1 MKKSVKRIVC
11 GALSF
16 MLVST
21 LAVEHTL
28 RMFADDEQVTAGAD
42 VTLTDVTGKY
52 DTSKIMQDNFNS
64 KVLENTQPT
73 YETRTVMIQLEGDTV
88 IDRADG
94 EDVTQYLQS
103 WAGDR
108 ALADIGAE
116 QTAFLK
122 ALSKTGIPY
131 KVERTYNTVFNGV
144 AVEMNTEYVSTVK
157 KMKGVDGV
165 FIAKTYEEPKTVEYD
180 TSDAITNKTDV
191 YETGIY
197 DSSEFVDSY
206 GEGMVVAVLDT
217 GLDYTHEAFQGF
229 QSEEVDVAW
238 DKAFV
243 ADKIATMDLV
253 SEKRSGSLTANDVY
267 VSEKVP
273 FAYDYA
279 DDDVDVYPSFSNHG
293 THVAGI
299 IGGYNEGGYT
309 DKDGNAVTD
318 KAFIGVVPDAQL
330 VICKVFTDD
339 LDDKDLGGAVSEDIV
354 AALEDCVKLGVDVIN
369 MSLGTSC
376 GFTTTD
382 DGDEEGKMLNDVYES
397 IKAAGISLICA
408 ASNDYSS
415 GYGGV
420 YGTNLASNPDSGT
433 IGSPSTY
440 AGALSVASINGQK
453 AKFMLANPQ
462 DGVDNTY
469 VYFEES
475 RDIDG
480 NPFDFVKDIQET
492 YGKKEFEY
500 VVVSGVGLAADYT
513 RVRSLFR
520 DANNPRIALISRG
533 NNTFQEKVEIAM
545 KMGAA
550 GVIVYNN
557 VSGIIRMNL
566 GEIENPVP
574 AVSINMNAG
583 LKLVEQAGS
592 DYLGKIVID
601 DSFAAGPFMSEFS
614 SWGPTHDLKLKPEIT
629 AHGGEI
635 TSAVPG
641 GYDQQSGTSMAT
653 PNMAGFMALV
663 RSYIEKDLSHL
674 VKDSEGN
681 IDPVKVN
688 RLAMQLTMSTAGMVY
703 DQDGL
708 LYSPRKQGAGVAKLE
723 NVIKGTQAYLSKEDE
738 SIDFRPK
745 LDLGDDKDRSGE
757 FVMEFDVT
765 NFGENTLS
773 FKAQHQAMTESLS
786 KDKRTVAEQAY
797 MLDKSVS
804 VWEVSNGDYD
814 EATGK
819 ITVAAGQTARIK
831 VTLTIDK
838 SERDYI
844 DASFENGM
852 YVEGFLQLDSLSD
865 KQCDLSIPF
874 LGFYGDWEEAPM
886 LDYTAFEVA
895 AEAQDAS
902 ILEEDKIKASVW
914 ETLPYNSYYNEKYIL
929 PMGGYV
935 YLLPDGADPMYVD
948 EEHCSVSRYNE
959 YYGEGEQNNYMTST
973 QIKAVYAGLLKNAR
987 LVRYK
992 LYNVDTGE
1000 VVKED
1005 ELYRIG
1011 KAYSGGGSAVPA
1023 NVEIELNPELEGLVA
1038 NGRYR
1043 MDMEFFQNSVGE
1055 DVVADEEDTY
1065 SFSFTVDYEAPVLE
1079 DARIRYYNYKEDNKD
1094 KQRIYLD
1101 VDIYDNH
1108 YPQAMLLCYPT
1119 VDATGTTVLQL
1130 ATDYPTPVRNANRN
1144 GTTTVSVEITD
1155 IYKEYGSQLYIQIDD
1170 YAINSCLYQLD
1181 INAANAGILPEGDQ
1195 FSLAEGEEN
1204 ITLDIYETHKA
1215 ALSFG
1220 SSYKGSADLSNF
1232 IWTSANPTVAAVRNG
1247 EIVGL
1252 KEGKTRIIVSN
1263 GKGSSQYINVT
1274 VTGTKSTSLPKEPSI
1289 SFGVISTNLK
1299 SLKKAKGGVDV
1310 NAGETFKLSIEKDPW
1325 YHPMTDVRIVWSSSN
1340 ENVATVDQEGNV
1352 QTLKKGSAI
1361 ITANLERKKGD
1372 GWSATLYA
1380 ATVSLR
1386 VQEEFTVSNYTLT
1399 DYNGLGYNQEYDV
1412 DGDGD
1417 LEKVLVFPTDMNI
1430 WYIGEEAF
1438 KDNVNAEIIVIPASV
1453 IDIRARAFENCTALK
1468 EVYFVST
1475 DHREDENGNLINED
1489 INWAKLALIYE
1500 NAFSG
1505 CTSLEKVDLS
1515 NVKTITVAADCFA
1528 DSTSLKEIVDM
1539 PSIGTMHHR
1548 AFKNTALTDVDLS
1561 GLHMSGNNVFENCKS
1576 LTSVTTGKF
1585 TAIGPSMFKGCTAL
1599 KEITL
1604 SSAKVS
1610 NGAFENCTALEKVTF
1625 DSKGENFEYEIGRNA
1640 FANCGTNSLTIDF
1653 GTEKIRSIG
1662 DRAFANSAL
1671 TSLDFSKISGLES
1684 LGANLFVNTGIQEV
1698 VIGDGIDLESLQ
1710 ISGAPFVG
1718 LTVKV
1723 AAGST
1728 KYVEDDGIIYSAD
1741 RSTIYFVDSSK
1752 TGDLSL
1758 APSVTKIA
1766 PYAFAYSNVKSIRF
1780 TENVTEIGAYAFYN
1794 SALESVD
1801 NFNAVKIQE
1810 IAEGTFRGSNLL
1822 SVLLSSDVTKIGNY
1836 AFADSAIT
1844 GFAAD
1849 GLTALGNNV
1858 FENCTSLVSVDLPES
1873 LTKMGNQ
1880 VFAGC
1885 TKIEKVALPSV
1896 TELGSYTFR
1905 GAESLKEVSFGE
1917 NATTTGTYTF
1927 ASVFNYTW
1935 NADGTIGYDTVAAP
1949 PVEKVIFLGNAMQEI
1964 GEGVFY
1970 GTTSLTNVRA
1980 YRNGTLT
1987 DNVLPES
1994 ITKIAPYAFS
2004 DCKALTTLDLTA
2016 ITEIGDY
2023 AFYNTGLKTLNLA
2036 SAKKIGVLAFG
2047 TEGRN
2052 GEDVA
2057 GACESLSI
2065 PVAEEIGHYA
2075 FFNNSFETV
2084 NLPKSL
2090 KSLGYGVFASAAKL
2104 ATVTVDKDNASYF
2117 VEDNVLYRNLA
2128 SEEGGYEL
2136 TFYPAARV
2144 AEGGKNAK
2152 SYTIKEGTL
2161 SVYAYAF
2168 YGLNKNALNKVTLP
2182 YSVNTIGDSAF
2193 FASAITEYTFESI
2206 QAPILETA
2214 YRAEIASEINAIA
2227 QTSPTFSNYRGYY
2240 YTNFE
2245 TYLYNYTDY
2254 VKEVSG
2260 LTMNYPTNGKGYDMH
2275 VYKLYFGTR
2284 NTIGIYMEDNTRTCV
2299 TLIEN
2304 MPTAEEVLAWKNLEK
2319 TAENKQMIVDFS
2331 ETVKTARLYYNNASE
2346 SSTQASYMTAELTAK
2361 LEGVENALREVKPA
2375 FNIPIVAKDMRIDPN
2390 CSYKSE
2396 YNEGETFD
2404 ITGLKAI
2411 IIYDDYSTES
2421 VDTAQLTLT
2430 ASSQLPLTKYDRSIC
2445 VEYNGLKL
2453 YVDIRV
2459 NAEEEET
2466 EDEETGDSTEED
2478 STSTDGTA
2486 EPEEKGCGGCG
2497 GVIGGGVALA
2507 TVVAAAAVL
2516 VLKKKED

>member
-1 MKKSVKRIVC
+1 
-11 GALSF
+11 

-21 LAVEHTL
+21 LAIEHTL
-28 RMFADDEQVTAGAD
+28 RMFADENGQLAAGAD

-52 DTSKIMQDNFNS
+52 DTSKIMQENFNS
-64 KVLENTQPT
+64 NVLENIQPT
-73 YETRTVMIQLEGDTV
+73 YETRTVMVQLEGDTV

-94 EDVTQYLQS
+94 EAVTQYLNS

-108 ALADIGAE
+108 AVADIGAE
-116 QTAFLK
+116 QTSFLK

-131 KVERTYNTVFNGV
+131 SVERAYNTVFNGLAIEV
-144 AVEMNTEYVSTVK
+144 NTKYVSTIK
-157 KMKGVDGV
+157 KMDGVDGV
-165 FIAKTYEEPKTVEYD
+165 FIANTYSEPQTVEYD
-180 TSDAITNKTDV
+180 ISDAITNKTDV

-197 DSSEFVDSY
+197 DSSEFVSGY
-206 GEGMVVAVLDT
+206 GQGMVVAVLDT

-229 QSEEVDVAW
+229 QSETVDVAW
-238 DKAFV
+238 EKSDV
-243 ADKIATMDLV
+243 ADKLTTSDLA
-253 SEKRSGSLTANDVY
+253 SERRSGTLTVNDVY

-279 DDDVDVYPSFSNHG
+279 DDDADVYPSYSNHG

-318 KAFIGVVPDAQL
+318 KSFIGVVPDAQL

-339 LDDKDLGGAVSEDIV
+339 LDDPDLGGAVSEDIV

-453 AKFMLANPQ
+453 AKFMLANPAE
-462 DGVDNTY
+462 GTDNTY

-480 NPFDFVKDIQET
+480 NPFDFVKGMQET

-513 RVRSLFR
+513 RVRNLFR
-520 DANNPRIALISRG
+520 DKENNPRIALISRG
-533 NNTFQEKVEIAM
+533 SNTFQEKVEIAM

-592 DYLGKIVID
+592 DYVGKIVID
-601 DSFAAGPFMSEFS
+601 DTFAAGPFMSEFS

-663 RSYIEKDLSHL
+663 RSYIEKDLADL
-674 VKDSEGN
+674 VKDEKGN

-723 NVIKGTQAYLSKEDE
+723 NVIQGTQAYLSKDDA
-738 SIDFRPK
+738 SIDYRPK
-745 LDLGDDKDRSGE
+745 LDVGDDKDKSGQY
-757 FVMEFDVT
+757 VMEFDVT
-765 NFGENTLS
+765 NFGSNSLS
-773 FKAQHQAMTESLS
+773 FKAGHQAMTESLS

-797 MLDKSVS
+797 MLNKSVS
-804 VWEVSNGDYD
+804 DWSIVDGN
-814 EATGK
+814 ATYSDGV
-819 ITVAAGQTARIK
+819 ITVEAGETATIK
-831 VTLTIDK
+831 VVLTIDK

-852 YVEGFLQLDSLSD
+852 YVEGFLQLDSMSEN
-865 KQCDLSIPF
+865 QCDLSIPF
-874 LGFYGDWEEAPM
+874 LAFYGDWEASPM
-886 LDYTAFEVA
+886 LDYSAFEVA

-914 ETLPYNSYYNEKYIL
+914 ETLPYSSYYNEKYIL

-935 YLLPDGADPMYVD
+935 YLLPDDADPMYVD

-959 YYGEGEQNNYMTST
+959 YYGEGETNNYLTST
-973 QIKAVYAGLLKNAR
+973 SIKAVYAGLLKNAR
-987 LVRYK
+987 VVRYK

-1000 VVKED
+1000 LVLED

-1023 NVEIELNPELEGLVA
+1023 NVELELSPELEGLVA
-1038 NGRYR
+1038 NGKYR
-1043 MDMEFFQNSVGE
+1043 MDFEFFQNSVE
-1055 DVVADEEDTY
+1055 ADAVAPEENTY

-1101 VDIYDNH
+1101 VDVYDNH
-1108 YPQAMLLCYPT
+1108 YPQALLLCYPT

-1130 ATDYPTPVRNANRN
+1130 ATDYPTPIRNANKN

-1195 FSLAEGEEN
+1195 FSLAEGEDN
-1204 ITLDIYETHKA
+1204 ITLDIYETHKT
-1215 ALSFG
+1215 ALKFS
-1220 SSYKGSADLSNF
+1220 SSYTGSADLSNF
-1232 IWTSANPTVAAVRNG
+1232 TWTSANPTVAAVRNG

-1263 GKGSSQYINVT
+1263 GKGASQSINVT

-1299 SLKKAKGGVDV
+1299 SLKKAQGSVEV
-1310 NAGETFKLSIEKDPW
+1310 NAGETFPLTIETSPW
-1325 YHPMTDVRIVWSSSN
+1325 YHPMTDLRVVWSSSN
-1340 ENVATVDQEGNV
+1340 ESVATVDQNGNV
-1352 QTLKKGSAI
+1352 TTLKKGSSI
-1361 ITANLERKKGD
+1361 ITANIERKKGD

-1386 VQEEFTVSNYTLT
+1386 VQEEFTVSNYMLT
-1399 DYNGLGYNQEYDV
+1399 DYNGVGYNQEYDV

-1417 LEKVLVFPTDMNI
+1417 TEKVLVFPTDMNI

-1438 KDNVNAEIIVIPASV
+1438 KDNTNAEIIVIPSSV
-1453 IDIRARAFENCTALK
+1453 IEIRARAFENCTALK

-1475 DHREDENGNLINED
+1475 DHRVDADGNVVNED
-1489 INWAKLALIYE
+1489 INWAKLSLIYE
-1500 NAFSG
+1500 NAFYG
-1505 CTSLEKVDLS
+1505 CKNLKKLDLS
-1515 NVKTITVAADCFA
+1515 NVKTITLAADCFA
-1528 DSTSLKEIVDM
+1528 DCTSLEEIVDM
-1539 PSIGTMHHR
+1539 ASIGTMHHR
-1548 AFKNTALTDVDLS
+1548 AFKNTALKTVDLS
-1561 GLHMSGNNVFENCKS
+1561 GLHMSGSNVFENCEQ

-1585 TAIGPSMFKGCTAL
+1585 TAIGQEMFKGCTSL
-1599 KEITL
+1599 KEITI
-1604 SSAKVS
+1604 STAKISAGAFRNCTSLEKVTLDS
-1610 NGAFENCTALEKVTF
+1610 KGENLEYEIGDGAFENCATADGAKALEIV
-1625 DSKGENFEYEIGRNA
+1625 
-1640 FANCGTNSLTIDF
+1640 F

-1662 DRAFANSAL
+1662 NRAFAGANISV
-1671 TSLDFSKISGLES
+1671 LDFSAITGLEA
-1684 LGANLFVNTGIQEV
+1684 LGANIFANTQIKEV
-1698 VIGDGIDLESLQ
+1698 VIGDGIDLENMQ
-1710 ISGAPFVG
+1710 FNGAPFTGV
-1718 LTVKV
+1718 TVNV
-1723 AAGST
+1723 ANST
-1728 KYVEDDGIIYSAD
+1728 NYVKEDGVIYNAAK
-1741 RSTIYFVDSSK
+1741 TKIYLVDSAK
-1752 TGDLSL
+1752 TGTYNVP
-1758 APSVTKIA
+1758 ATVTEIA
-1766 PYAFAYSNVKSIRF
+1766 PYAFANSSLTKVVLGNAVA
-1780 TENVTEIGAYAFYN
+1780 EIGKYAFYN
-1794 SALESVD
+1794 SAITEVD
-1801 NFNAVKIQE
+1801 FGNAVVTE
-1810 IAEGTFRGSNLL
+1810 IAEGTFYGSKLTNVTLP
-1822 SVLLSSDVTKIGNY
+1822 VDVTKIGNS
-1836 AFADSAIT
+1836 AFAKTTLQS
-1844 GFAAD
+1844 FAAD
-1849 GLTALGNNV
+1849 GLTELGNRV
-1858 FENCTSLVSVDLPES
+1858 FEDCTLLETVSLADSIV
-1873 LTKMGNQ
+1873 KMGDR
-1880 VFAGC
+1880 VFVGC
-1885 TKIEKVALPSV
+1885 TKLVKVALPSLR
-1896 TELGSYTFR
+1896 ELGSFTFL

-1917 NATTTGTYTF
+1917 NATTTGAYTF
-1927 ASVFNYTW
+1927 SSLVDYTW
-1935 NADGTIGYDTVAAP
+1935 NEDGTLGYDFIDAP
-1949 PVEKVIFLGNAMQEI
+1949 PVEKVVFLGNNIQTIE
-1964 GEGVFY
+1964 EGLFY
-1970 GTTSLTNVRA
+1970 GATALTNVQA
-1980 YRNGTLT
+1980 YRNGVLT
-1987 DNVLPES
+1987 DNVLPEGV
-1994 ITKIAPYAFS
+1994 TKIAGYAFAE
-2004 DCKALTTLDLTA
+2004 CANLTALDLTKV
-2016 ITEIGDY
+2016 TEIGDY
-2023 AFYNTGLKTLNLA
+2023 AFYNAGLTNLDLA
-2036 SAKKIGVLAFG
+2036 SAKKIGIIAFG
-2047 TEGRN
+2047 AEGRN

-2057 GACESLSI
+2057 GACVSLNM
-2065 PVAEEIGHYA
+2065 PVVEEIGHYA
-2075 FFNNSFETV
+2075 FYNNSLTTL
-2084 NLPKSL
+2084 NLPASL
-2090 KSLGYGVFASAAKL
+2090 RKIGYGAFASAANL
-2104 ATVTVDKDNASYF
+2104 TTVVVDEQNANYF
-2117 VEDNVLYRNLA
+2117 VEDNVLYRNLV

-2136 TFYPAARV
+2136 VLYPAARE
-2144 AEGGKNAK
+2144 AEGGKGEK
-2152 SYTIKEGTL
+2152 SYVIKEGTL
-2161 SVYAYAF
+2161 SVLAYAF

-2193 FASAITEYTFESI
+2193 FGSGISEYTFESI
-2206 QAPILETA
+2206 QAPVLETA
-2214 YRAEIASEINAIA
+2214 YRAEIANEINTIA
-2227 QTSPTFSNYRGYY
+2227 QSSPTFSNYRGYF

-2254 VKEVSG
+2254 VKEVST
-2260 LTMNYPTNGKGYDMH
+2260 LKMNYPTNGKGYDMH

-2284 NTIGIYMEDNTRTCV
+2284 TAAGVYMEDNTRECV
-2299 TLIEN
+2299 SLIEG
-2304 MPTAEEVLAWKNLEK
+2304 MPTAAEVLAWKSLDK
-2319 TAENKQMIVDFS
+2319 TEENKQMIREFS

-2346 SSTQASYMTAELTAK
+2346 SSTQASYMTAELTEK
-2361 LEGVENALREVKPA
+2361 LEGVEGALREVKPA
-2375 FNIPIVAKDMRIDPN
+2375 FNIPIVATSLRIDPD
-2390 CSYKSE
+2390 CTYKSE

-2411 IIYDDYSTES
+2411 VIYDDYSTEK
-2421 VDTAQLTLT
+2421 VDTAKLTLT
-2430 ASSQLPLTKYDRSIC
+2430 SSSQLPLTEYDRSIC

-2466 EDEETGDSTEED
+2466 EEPTDEPTEED
-2478 STSTDGTA
+2478 PSDSSDSVAPEDG
-2486 EPEEKGCGGCG
+2486 GCGGCG
-2497 GVIGGGVALA
+2497 SVIGGGIALA